1 MNMIATPEAVL
12 PHDAVDAQTWWEI
25 QQFLHYEADLLDE
38 RQFEAWLELL
48 DEDIHYWMPL
58 VRNVR
63 RDAKGDE
70 YSGPRDVAWFD
81 EGIVTLRQRVAQIKT
96 GLHWA
101 EEPASRV
108 SHLVTN
114 VRVVSFTPGPD
125 GDAAVVRSR
134 CLVHQNRNQTETRM
148 FVCKRIDT
156 LRRRGGAWK
165 ILAREIHLD
174 QNVLLAKALTT
185 FF

>member
-1 MNMIATPEAVL
+1 MNAIATPASAPVYG
-12 PHDAVDAQTWWEI
+12 AVDAQTWWEI

-48 DEDIHYWMPL
+48 DEEIHYWMPL

-70 YSGPRDVAWFD
+70 YSGPHDVAWFD
-81 EGIVTLRQRVAQIKT
+81 EGIDTLRQRVAQIKT

-114 VRVVSFTPGPD
+114 VRVVEFTPD
-125 GDAAVVRSR
+125 AEGDVAVVRSR
-134 CLVHQNRNQTETRM
+134 SLVHQNRNQTETRM
-148 FVCKRIDT
+148 FVCKRIDRM
-156 LRRRGGAWK
+156 RRRDGVWK
-165 ILAREIHLD
+165 LLAREIHLD
-174 QNVLLAKALTT
+174 QNVLLAKSLTT